1 MEMNM
6 LTVLAAA
13 GLALGGTARMDQ
25 PRHITLAYIA
35 DLHAQ
40 VEEHPE
46 LFWHGGKEE
55 IAMAGG
61 LARIAKA
68 VELLRKERPGEVLF
82 MDAGDTF
89 QGSAAADWSKGE
101 VMIPPLNALGL
112 DLAIPGNWE
121 VVYGAGALRKDTRA
135 LHYPTIA
142 ANILDARTGKSVFPR
157 YAIRTVN
164 GVRIAVIGF
173 TDPDVPRR
181 QPPDYSAG
189 LKFENEEILQPLI
202 DELRPK
208 VDVLVLL
215 THIGLPK
222 SVSMAERL
230 KGVDVLLSGDTHERT
245 YEPIVRGNTW
255 VVEPG
260 SFGSFLGRLDLTVAQ
275 GRITGRQWR
284 LMELRADRFAED
296 PHVAK
301 IVEASMAPYRARID
315 RVIGRTEVP
324 LMRYEVAET
333 SLDKVLTDALR
344 EAGGTQIA
352 LSNGFRFSAPIL
364 PGPIR
369 ESDLW
374 NAYPIVGMVKVGKV
388 TGKQL
393 RDFWERE
400 LEHVYASDPRQLF
413 GGWLPRTSGM
423 TVRFVAHAP
432 FGRRVQEIRVNGKP
446 IRDDEIYTV
455 TSCDREGDPPDTICR
470 IPQAQDIHVLAFD
483 EHEAVRRFL
492 AKHSPVTAA
501 EVAPGRIVA
510 EDLPPMVRSQYY
522 LGKDQAATPAR

>member
-1 MEMNM
+1 MRNILKMFT
-6 LTVLAAA
+6 LLSVGALAF
-13 GLALGGTARMDQ
+13 GGTTEADR
-25 PRHITLAYIA
+25 PKRITLAYIA

-40 VEEHPE
+40 LEAHPE
-46 LFWHGGKEE
+46 LFWHGDKEE

-61 LARIAKA
+61 VGRVARA
-68 VELLRKERPGEVLF
+68 VEMLRKERPGEVMF

-89 QGSAAADWSKGE
+89 QGSAPANWSDGQ
-101 VMIPPLNALGL
+101 VMIPALNAMGL

-121 VVYGAGALRKDTRA
+121 VVYGAGALRTNTAA
-135 LHYPTIA
+135 LRYPTVA
-142 ANILDARTGKSVFPR
+142 ANILDAKTGKPVFPR
-157 YAIRTVN
+157 YAIRSVN

-173 TDPDVPRR
+173 TDPDVPAR
-181 QPPDYSAG
+181 QPPSYSAG
-189 LKFENEEILQPLI
+189 LKFAGAEVLQPLI

-208 VDVLVLL
+208 ADVVVLL

-222 SVSMAERL
+222 AVDLAGKL
-230 KGVDVLLSGDTHERT
+230 KNVDVLLSGDTHERT
-245 YEPIVRGNTW
+245 YEPIVRGSTW

-260 SFGSFLGRLDLTVAQ
+260 SFGSFLGRLDLTVTR
-275 GRITGRQWR
+275 GRVTARHWELI
-284 LMELRADRFAED
+284 ELRASRFAED
-296 PHVAK
+296 PRVAE
-301 IVEASMAPYRARID
+301 IVRVSLAPYRARID

-333 SLDKVLTDALR
+333 STDKVLTDALK
-344 EAGGTQIA
+344 EAGGTEIA
-352 LSNGFRFSAPIL
+352 LSNGFRFSSPIM

-374 NAYPIVGMVKVGKV
+374 NVYPIVGKVKVGKV
-388 TGKQL
+388 TGRQL

-400 LEHVYASDPRQLF
+400 LEHVYASDPEKLF

-432 FGRRVQEIRVNGKP
+432 FGQRVKEIRVNGKP
-446 IRDDEIYTV
+446 LRDDAVFTV

-470 IPQAQDIHVLAFD
+470 IPHARDVHVLGLD

-510 EDLPPMVRSQYY
+510 EDLRPGVRSQYY
-522 LGKDQAATPAR
+522 LGKDQPPAR